1 MKGFVKVF
9 VDVLLTFGN
18 LSKQKAFYMKFMQ
31 KHSGWVRIGGM
42 KTKKFSFKHLSLML
56 ILGLLSACTME
67 VSKIEDSMVVPTVP
81 PVTATLYPT
90 FTPRATVTALPSTVM
105 PTVAPIGGKATAQ
118 INVRERPSVTSP
130 SLGLLDINSEVQ
142 IIGRDENTAWYE
154 IIFTSA
160 NGEAKKGWVSA
171 EYILSET
178 QPDVPVTVTKN
189 EDANGKVSQRVNVR
203 SGPGTDF
210 DALGMLD
217 VNEDI
222 VITGTNL
229 DGMWLEIEYAPGAES
244 RGWVYALY
252 VESDV
257 LDDLPIVDETGGEV
271 TIATQTSIAAT
282 AAPVYT
288 PAPED
293 GDSMEKPAIEVTFST
308 SDSRAFSYSSDV
320 SAPEG
325 DFEDWVSF
333 HPNSENLRVDLLID
347 LTCSGNGTLY
357 VEMYQ
362 GGIML
367 EQWGELGCGD
377 TNYPLNLYRDETY
390 QFRLYSKYSNNLLY
404 TNYTLEMRVA
414 P

>member
-1 MKGFVKVF
+1 
-9 VDVLLTFGN
+9 
-18 LSKQKAFYMKFMQ
+18 
-31 KHSGWVRIGGM
+31 
-42 KTKKFSFKHLSLML
+42 
-56 ILGLLSACTME
+56 ME
-67 VSKIEDSMVVPTVP
+67 VSKIEDSMVVPSAP

-90 FTPRATVTALPSTVM
+90 FTPRATATTLPATAA
-105 PTVAPIGGKATAQ
+105 PTVAPVTGKATAQ
-118 INVRERPSVTSP
+118 INVRERPSVASP
-130 SLGLLDINSEVQ
+130 SLGLLNINSEVQ
-142 IIGRDENTAWYE
+142 IIGRNEATSWYE
-154 IIFTSA
+154 IIFTGA
-160 NGEAKKGWVSA
+160 NGEAQKGWAAA

-178 QPDVPVTVTKN
+178 QPNVPVTTTQDEDVNGSVT
-189 EDANGKVSQRVNVR
+189 QRVNVR

-217 VNEDI
+217 VNEGI

-229 DGMWLEIEYAPGAES
+229 DAMWYQIEYASGPEN

-257 LDDLPIVDETGGEV
+257 LDELPIVDETGGEV

-282 AAPVYT
+282 AAPVYS

-293 GDSMEKPAIEVTFST
+293 GDSMENPAIQVTFST

-362 GGIML
+362 GGIKL
-367 EQWGELGCGD
+367 NQWGELKCGD

-404 TNYTLEMRVA
+404 TSYTLEMRVA

>member
-1 MKGFVKVF
+1 
-9 VDVLLTFGN
+9 
-18 LSKQKAFYMKFMQ
+18 
-31 KHSGWVRIGGM
+31 M
-42 KTKKFSFKHLSLML
+42 KTKLFPFIFLSLML
-56 ILGLLSACTME
+56 IFGLVSACSME
-67 VSKIEDSMVVPTVP
+67 VSKIEDSLVVPTVP

-90 FTPRATVTALPSTVM
+90 FTPRATVTALPSTAI
-105 PTVAPIGGKATAQ
+105 PTVVPITGKATAQ

-130 SLGLLDINSEVQ
+130 SLGLLNINSEVQ
-142 IIGRDENTAWYE
+142 IIGRDENTTWYE
-154 IIFTSA
+154 VVFTGAS
-160 NGEAKKGWVSA
+160 GELQQGWVAA

-178 QPDVPVTVTKN
+178 QPDVPVTVVEN
-189 EDANGKVSQRVNVR
+189 ENANGKVIQRVNVR
-203 SGPGTDF
+203 NGPGTDF

-217 VNEDI
+217 INEGI

-229 DGMWLEIEYAPGAES
+229 DAMWLEIEYAPGPES

-252 VESDV
+252 VESDA
-257 LDDLPIVDETGGEV
+257 LEDLPIVDQTGSEV
-271 TIATQTSIAAT
+271 TVATQTSIAAT
-282 AAPVYT
+282 AAPIYN

-293 GDSMEKPAIEVTFST
+293 GDSMENPAIMVTFST

-333 HPNSENLRVDLLID
+333 HPNSENLRVDLLIN
-347 LTCSGNGTLY
+347 LTCSGNGTIY

-362 GGIML
+362 GGIEL
-367 EQWGELGCGD
+367 SQWGELECGD

-404 TNYTLEMRVA
+404 TSYTLEMRVA